1 VKIDWKISWKFF
13 LNIQRSRKAGK
24 LTEVEADE
32 DASKDTPSH
41 LHPLSTIEHSVPQ
54 KVTIEPNLNSGGELP
69 TWVDVGVIPL
79 LNLLLALL
87 ATSIIFLLINENPI
101 ECLGIMLKGAV
112 GSLKG
117 WSYLL
122 YYATNFI
129 FTGLCVAVAF
139 HAGLFNIGGEGQA
152 YFAGLGAAM
161 VGLYFEFLPWPIV
174 IPLSILASI
183 LFGAFWGFVPGY
195 LQAKRG
201 SHIVITT
208 IMFNF
213 IASSLMVYL
222 INYWFRPIGKMAV
235 ESREITGAYILTF
248 REIAKQ
254 FFDYRLPAS
263 PLNLTVFLALFVA
276 WAVWYFLWRT
286 KLGYEI
292 RAVGLNSEAS
302 VYAGITPDRIIM
314 IAMAVSGGL
323 AGLVAVNEVLGA
335 QHRLLLEYVQGA
347 GFVGIA
353 VALMG
358 RNHPIGIVLA
368 ALLFGLLYQGGTELS
383 FAKAH
388 INRDMVVVIQGLI
401 ILFMGALEQAFR
413 PWLTALFF
421 RPED

>member
-1 VKIDWKISWKFF
+1 MK
-13 LNIQRSRKAGK
+13 
-24 LTEVEADE
+24 
-32 DASKDTPSH
+32 
-41 LHPLSTIEHSVPQ
+41 
-54 KVTIEPNLNSGGELP
+54 GELP
-69 TWVDVGVIPL
+69 RWVDIGLIPL

-87 ATSIIFLLINENPI
+87 ATSIIFLAIGENPI

-112 GSLKG
+112 GSVKG

-161 VGLYFEFLPWPIV
+161 VGLSLEFLPWPLV
-174 IPLSILASI
+174 LPLAMLASV
-183 LFGAFWGFVPGY
+183 LFGAFWAWVPGV

-222 INYWFRPIGKMAV
+222 INYWFRPVGKMAV
-235 ESREITGAYILTF
+235 ESREVTQAYIPTF
-248 REIAKQ
+248 REIARAL
-254 FFDYRLPAS
+254 FEYRLPAS
-263 PLNLTVFLALFVA
+263 PLNLTIFVA
-276 WAVWYFLWRT
+276 LIAAWGVWYLLWRT

-292 RAVGLNSEAS
+292 RAVGLNTDAA
-302 VYAGITPDRIIM
+302 VYAGIKPDRIIM
-314 IAMAVSGGL
+314 IAMAISGGL
-323 AGLVAVNEVLGA
+323 AGMVAINEVLGA

-368 ALLFGLLYQGGTELS
+368 AMLFGLLYQGGTELT
-383 FAKAH
+383 FAKQH
-388 INRDMVVVIQGLI
+388 INRDMIVVIQGLI

-413 PWLTALFF
+413 PYLSALFF
-421 RPED
+421 KPED

>member
-1 VKIDWKISWKFF
+1 MS
-13 LNIQRSRKAGK
+13 QRS
-24 LTEVEADE
+24 D
-32 DASKDTPSH
+32 
-41 LHPLSTIEHSVPQ
+41 
-54 KVTIEPNLNSGGELP
+54 LP
-69 TWVDVGVIPL
+69 TWVDVGLIPL
-79 LNLLLALL
+79 LNLLLAL
-87 ATSIIFLLINENPI
+87 AAASVVFLLINENPI
-101 ECLGIMLKGAV
+101 ECLGIMIKGAV

-152 YFAGLGAAM
+152 YFAGLGAAI
-161 VGLYFEFLPWPIV
+161 VGLNLEFLPWPIV
-174 IPLSILASI
+174 IPLSIVASV
-183 LFGAFWGFVPGY
+183 LFGAFWGLVPGY

-235 ESREITGAYILTF
+235 ESREVTGAYILSF
-248 REIAKQ
+248 REIARQ
-254 FFDYRLPAS
+254 FFDYKYPAS
-263 PLNLTVFLALFVA
+263 PLNLTVFLAFFVA

-292 RAVGLNSEAS
+292 RAVGLNPDAA
-302 VYAGITPDRIIM
+302 VYAGIKPQRIIM

-368 ALLFGLLYQGGTELS
+368 AMLFGLLYQGGTELS
-383 FAKAH
+383 FAKQH

-401 ILFMGALEQAFR
+401 ILFMGALENAFR
-413 PWLTALFF
+413 PYLTALFF
-421 RPED
+421 KADD

>member
-1 VKIDWKISWKFF
+1 MTAQGD
-13 LNIQRSRKAGK
+13 
-24 LTEVEADE
+24 
-32 DASKDTPSH
+32 
-41 LHPLSTIEHSVPQ
+41 
-54 KVTIEPNLNSGGELP
+54 LP
-69 TWVDVGVIPL
+69 RWVDVGVIPL

-152 YFAGLGAAM
+152 YFAGLGAAT

-174 IPLSILASI
+174 IPMAILASA

-222 INYWFRPIGKMAV
+222 INYWFRPVGKMAV

-302 VYAGITPDRIIM
+302 VYAGIKPDRIIM

-413 PWLTALFF
+413 PYLSALFF
-421 RPED
+421 KAED

>member
-1 VKIDWKISWKFF
+1 MAAK
-13 LNIQRSRKAGK
+13 
-24 LTEVEADE
+24 
-32 DASKDTPSH
+32 
-41 LHPLSTIEHSVPQ
+41 
-54 KVTIEPNLNSGGELP
+54 GELP
-69 TWVDVGVIPL
+69 TWADVVLIPL

-87 ATSIIFLLINENPI
+87 ATSVVFLLIHENPI

-174 IPLSILASI
+174 IPLSILASM

-222 INYWFRPIGKMAV
+222 INYWFRPVGKMAV
-235 ESREITGAYILTF
+235 ESREVTGAYILTF

-276 WAVWYFLWRT
+276 WAVWYLLWRT

-302 VYAGITPDRIIM
+302 VYAGIKPDRIIM
-314 IAMAVSGGL
+314 IAMAISGGL

-383 FAKAH
+383 FAKTH

-413 PWLTALFF
+413 PYLAALFF
-421 RPED
+421 KAED

>member
-1 VKIDWKISWKFF
+1 MSAKGD
-13 LNIQRSRKAGK
+13 
-24 LTEVEADE
+24 
-32 DASKDTPSH
+32 
-41 LHPLSTIEHSVPQ
+41 
-54 KVTIEPNLNSGGELP
+54 LP
-69 TWVDVGVIPL
+69 RWVDVGVIPL

-87 ATSIIFLLINENPI
+87 ATSIIFLLIRENPI

-152 YFAGLGAAM
+152 YFAGLGAAV
-161 VGLYFEFLPWPIV
+161 VGLHLEFLPWYLV
-174 IPLSILASI
+174 IPLAIISSVV
-183 LFGAFWGFVPGY
+183 FGALWGFVPGY

-222 INYWFRPIGKMAV
+222 IKDWFRPLGKMAV

-302 VYAGITPDRIIM
+302 VYAGIKPDRIIM

-383 FAKAH
+383 FAKTH

-413 PWLTALFF
+413 PYLSAVFF
-421 RPED
+421 KAED

>member
-1 VKIDWKISWKFF
+1 MAAKGD
-13 LNIQRSRKAGK
+13 
-24 LTEVEADE
+24 
-32 DASKDTPSH
+32 
-41 LHPLSTIEHSVPQ
+41 
-54 KVTIEPNLNSGGELP
+54 LP
-69 TWVDVGVIPL
+69 RWVDVGVIPL

-87 ATSIIFLLINENPI
+87 ATSIIFLLIRENPI

-174 IPLSILASI
+174 IPLSILASM

-222 INYWFRPIGKMAV
+222 INYWFRPVGKMAV
-235 ESREITGAYILTF
+235 ESREVTGAYILSF

-263 PLNLTVFLALFVA
+263 PLNLTVFLALLVA
-276 WAVWYFLWRT
+276 WLVWYLLWRT

-292 RAVGLNSEAS
+292 RAVGLNSEAA
-302 VYAGITPDRIIM
+302 VYAGIKPDRIIM
-314 IAMAVSGGL
+314 IVMAISGGL

-413 PWLTALFF
+413 PYLTALFF
-421 RPED
+421 KAED

>member
-1 VKIDWKISWKFF
+1 MA
-13 LNIQRSRKAGK
+13 AGRG
-24 LTEVEADE
+24 D
-32 DASKDTPSH
+32 
-41 LHPLSTIEHSVPQ
+41 
-54 KVTIEPNLNSGGELP
+54 LP
-69 TWVDVGVIPL
+69 TWVDVGLIPL
-79 LNLLLALL
+79 LNLLLALV
-87 ATSIIFLLINENPI
+87 ATSAVFLAIGENPI
-101 ECLGIMLKGAV
+101 ECLGIMINGAI

-122 YYATNFI
+122 YYATNFV

-161 VGLYFEFLPWPIV
+161 VGLGLEFLPWPIL
-174 IPLSILASI
+174 IPLCILASVA
-183 LFGAFWGFVPGY
+183 FGSLWGAVPGY

-222 INYWFRPIGKMAV
+222 INNWFRPVGKMAV
-235 ESREITGAYILTF
+235 ESREVTGAYIMTF
-248 REIAKQ
+248 REIARE
-254 FFDYRLPAS
+254 FFEYRLPAS
-263 PLNLTVFLALFVA
+263 PLNLTVFLAIFVA
-276 WAVWYFLWRT
+276 WAVWYLLWRT

-292 RAVGLNSEAS
+292 RAVGLNSEAA
-302 VYAGITPDRIIM
+302 VYAGIKPDRIII
-314 IAMAVSGGL
+314 IAMAISGGL

-358 RNHPIGIVLA
+358 RNHPLGVVLA
-368 ALLFGLLYQGGTELS
+368 AMLFGLLYQGGTELT
-383 FAKAH
+383 FAKQH
-388 INRDMVVVIQGLI
+388 INRDMIVVIQGLI

-421 RPED
+421 KPED

>member
-1 VKIDWKISWKFF
+1 V
-13 LNIQRSRKAGK
+13 NGK
-24 LTEVEADE
+24 
-32 DASKDTPSH
+32 
-41 LHPLSTIEHSVPQ
+41 
-54 KVTIEPNLNSGGELP
+54 GELP
-69 TWVDVGVIPL
+69 RWVDIGLIPL

-87 ATSIIFLLINENPI
+87 ATSIIFVAIGENPF
-101 ECLGIMLKGAV
+101 EALGIMIKGAV
-112 GSLKG
+112 GSIKG

-161 VGLYFEFLPWPIV
+161 AGLSLEFLPWPIV
-174 IPLSILASI
+174 LPLAMIASV
-183 LFGAFWGFVPGY
+183 LFGAFWAWVPGM

-222 INYWFRPIGKMAV
+222 INYWFRPVGKMAV
-235 ESREITGAYILTF
+235 ESREVTQAYIPTF
-248 REIAKQ
+248 REIARAL
-254 FFDYRLPAS
+254 FEYRLPAS
-263 PLNLTVFLALFVA
+263 PLNLTIFVALIAA
-276 WAVWYFLWRT
+276 WAVWYLLWRT

-292 RAVGLNSEAS
+292 RAVGLNTEAAI
-302 VYAGITPDRIIM
+302 YAGIKPDRIIM
-314 IAMAVSGGL
+314 IAMAISGGL
-323 AGLVAVNEVLGA
+323 AGMVAINEVLGA

-358 RNHPIGIVLA
+358 RNHPVGIVLA
-368 ALLFGLLYQGGTELS
+368 AMLFGLLYQGGTELT
-383 FAKAH
+383 FAKPH
-388 INRDMVVVIQGLI
+388 INRDMIVVIQGLI

-413 PWLTALFF
+413 PYLSTLFVKQ
-421 RPED
+421 ED

>member
-1 VKIDWKISWKFF
+1 MS
-13 LNIQRSRKAGK
+13 QR
-24 LTEVEADE
+24 
-32 DASKDTPSH
+32 
-41 LHPLSTIEHSVPQ
+41 
-54 KVTIEPNLNSGGELP
+54 GELP
-69 TWVDVGVIPL
+69 TWVDVGLIPL
-79 LNLLLALL
+79 LNLLLALV
-87 ATSIIFLLINENPI
+87 ATSIIFIAIGENPI
-101 ECLGIMLKGAV
+101 ECLAIMIKGAV
-112 GSLKG
+112 GSIKG

-161 VGLYFEFLPWPIV
+161 VGLGLDFLPWPLL
-174 IPLSILASI
+174 IPLAIIASA
-183 LFGAFWGFVPGY
+183 LFGAFWAWVPGM

-222 INYWFRPIGKMAV
+222 INYWFRPVGKMAV
-235 ESREITGAYILTF
+235 ESRELTVAYIPTF
-248 REIAKQ
+248 RELARML
-254 FFDYRLPAS
+254 FDYRLPAS
-263 PLNLTVFLALFVA
+263 PLNLTVFLAFFTA

-292 RAVGLNSEAS
+292 RAVGLNTDAA
-302 VYAGITPDRIIM
+302 VYAGIKPDRIIM

-383 FAKAH
+383 FAKAQ

-421 RPED
+421 KAED

>member
-1 VKIDWKISWKFF
+1 MSAKGD
-13 LNIQRSRKAGK
+13 
-24 LTEVEADE
+24 
-32 DASKDTPSH
+32 
-41 LHPLSTIEHSVPQ
+41 
-54 KVTIEPNLNSGGELP
+54 LP
-69 TWVDVGVIPL
+69 TWADVVLIPL

-87 ATSIIFLLINENPI
+87 ATSIVFLLINENPI

-235 ESREITGAYILTF
+235 ESREVTGAYILSF

-263 PLNLTVFLALFVA
+263 PLNLTVFLALLVA
-276 WAVWYFLWRT
+276 WAIWYLLWRT

-292 RAVGLNSEAS
+292 RAVGLNSEAA
-302 VYAGITPDRIIM
+302 VYGGIKPDRIIM
-314 IAMAVSGGL
+314 IAMAISGGL

-383 FAKAH
+383 FAKTH

-413 PWLTALFF
+413 PYLAALFF
-421 RPED
+421 KAED

>member
-1 VKIDWKISWKFF
+1 M
-13 LNIQRSRKAGK
+13 
-24 LTEVEADE
+24 
-32 DASKDTPSH
+32 
-41 LHPLSTIEHSVPQ
+41 
-54 KVTIEPNLNSGGELP
+54 SGRGDIP
-69 TWVDVGVIPL
+69 AWVDLGLIPL
-79 LNLLLALL
+79 LNLLAALL
-87 ATSIIFLLINENPI
+87 ATSVVFLAIGENPF
-101 ECLGIMLKGAV
+101 EALGIMLNGAV
-112 GSLKG
+112 GSIKG

-161 VGLYFEFLPWPIV
+161 VGLSLEFLPWPIV
-174 IPLSILASI
+174 IPLAIIASS

-222 INYWFRPIGKMAV
+222 INYWFRPVGKMAV
-235 ESREITGAYILTF
+235 ESREITGAYIMSF
-248 REIAKQ
+248 RELARM

-263 PLNLTVFLALFVA
+263 PLNLTVFLALLTA

-292 RAVGLNSEAS
+292 RAVGANTEAAI
-302 VYAGITPDRIIM
+302 YAGIKPDRIIM
-314 IAMAVSGGL
+314 VAMAVSGGL
-323 AGLVAVNEVLGA
+323 AGLVAVNEVLSA

-358 RNHPIGIVLA
+358 RNHPFGIVLA
-368 ALLFGLLYQGGTELS
+368 AMLFGLLYQGGTELS
-383 FAKAH
+383 FAKTH
-388 INRDMVVVIQGLI
+388 INRDVVVVIQGLI

-413 PWLTALFF
+413 PYLAALFF
-421 RPED
+421 KAED

>member
-1 VKIDWKISWKFF
+1 M
-13 LNIQRSRKAGK
+13 
-24 LTEVEADE
+24 
-32 DASKDTPSH
+32 SKRGD
-41 LHPLSTIEHSVPQ
+41 
-54 KVTIEPNLNSGGELP
+54 LP
-69 TWVDVGVIPL
+69 TWVDVGLIPL
-79 LNLLLALL
+79 LNLLLAL
-87 ATSIIFLLINENPI
+87 AAASVVFLLINENPI
-101 ECLGIMLKGAV
+101 ECLGIMIKGAV

-152 YFAGLGAAM
+152 YFAGLGAAI
-161 VGLYFEFLPWPIV
+161 VGLNLEFLPWPIV
-174 IPLSILASI
+174 IPLSIIASV
-183 LFGAFWGFVPGY
+183 LFGAFWGLVPGY

-235 ESREITGAYILTF
+235 ESREVTGAYILSF
-248 REIAKQ
+248 REIARQ
-254 FFDYRLPAS
+254 FFDYKYPAS
-263 PLNLTVFLALFVA
+263 PLNLTVFLAFFVA

-292 RAVGLNSEAS
+292 RAVGLNSDAA
-302 VYAGITPDRIIM
+302 VYAGIKPQRIVM

-368 ALLFGLLYQGGTELS
+368 AMLFGLLYQGGTELS
-383 FAKAH
+383 FAKQH

-401 ILFMGALEQAFR
+401 ILFMGALENAFR
-413 PWLTALFF
+413 PYLTALFF
-421 RPED
+421 KADD

>member
-1 VKIDWKISWKFF
+1 MATGRGDIPK
-13 LNIQRSRKAGK
+13 
-24 LTEVEADE
+24 
-32 DASKDTPSH
+32 
-41 LHPLSTIEHSVPQ
+41 
-54 KVTIEPNLNSGGELP
+54 
-69 TWVDVGVIPL
+69 WVDVGVIPA
-79 LNLLLALL
+79 LNLLLALV
-87 ATSIIFLLINENPI
+87 ATSIIFLAIGENPI
-101 ECLGIMLKGAV
+101 ECIGIMVKGAV

-117 WSYLL
+117 WSYLF

-129 FTGLCVAVAF
+129 FTGLAVAIAF

-161 VGLYFEFLPWPIV
+161 VGLSFEFLPFPLL
-174 IPLSILASI
+174 IPLAILASA
-183 LFGAFWGFVPGY
+183 LFGAFWGVVPGY

-222 INYWFRPIGKMAV
+222 INYWFRPVGKMAV
-235 ESREITGAYILTF
+235 ESRAIGSFDFQKLDLMGAYIPSL
-248 REIAKQ
+248 RELGLGLFQ
-254 FFDYRLPAS
+254 YRLPAS
-263 PLNLTVFLALFVA
+263 PLNLTVFLALFTA

-292 RAVGLNSEAS
+292 RAVGLNSDAAN
-302 VYAGITPDRIIM
+302 YAGIKPDRIII
-314 IAMAVSGGL
+314 IAMAISGGI

-347 GFVGIA
+347 GFTGIA

-358 RNHPIGIVLA
+358 RNHPIGIILA
-368 ALLFGLLYQGGTELS
+368 AMLFGLLSQGGTELS
-383 FAKAH
+383 FAKQQ

-401 ILFMGALEQAFR
+401 VLFMGALEQAFR
-413 PWLTALFF
+413 PYLAALFF
-421 RPED
+421 KPED

>member
-1 VKIDWKISWKFF
+1 MA
-13 LNIQRSRKAGK
+13 Q
-24 LTEVEADE
+24 
-32 DASKDTPSH
+32 
-41 LHPLSTIEHSVPQ
+41 
-54 KVTIEPNLNSGGELP
+54 GGDLP
-69 TWVDVGVIPL
+69 RWVDVGLIPA
-79 LNLLLALL
+79 LNLLLALVAASL
-87 ATSIIFLLINENPI
+87 IFLVIGENPI
-101 ECLGIMLKGAV
+101 ECLWIMIKGGI

-122 YYATNFI
+122 YYSTNFI

-152 YFAGLGAAM
+152 YFAGLGAAL
-161 VGLYFEFLPWPIV
+161 VGLGLDFLPWPLL
-174 IPLSILASI
+174 IPLSAIAAI
-183 LFGAFWGFVPGY
+183 LFGAFWAWVPGY

-213 IASSLMVYL
+213 IASSVMVYL
-222 INYWFRPIGKMAV
+222 INYWFRPVGKMAV
-235 ESREITGAYILTF
+235 ESRNLGDFDFQKLDLTGAYIPSV
-248 REIAKQ
+248 RELFLG
-254 FFDYRLPAS
+254 FFQYRMPAS
-263 PLNLTVFLALFVA
+263 PLNLTLLLAFAAA
-276 WAVWYFLWRT
+276 WAVWYLLWRT

-292 RAVGLNSEAS
+292 RAVGLNTDAA
-302 VYAGITPDRIIM
+302 VYAGISPSRVTM
-314 IAMAVSGGL
+314 VAMAISGGL
-323 AGLVAVNEVLGA
+323 AGMVAINEVMGA

-368 ALLFGLLYQGGTELS
+368 AMLFGLLYQGGTELS

-421 RPED
+421 KPED

>member
-1 VKIDWKISWKFF
+1 MS
-13 LNIQRSRKAGK
+13 QRG
-24 LTEVEADE
+24 D
-32 DASKDTPSH
+32 
-41 LHPLSTIEHSVPQ
+41 
-54 KVTIEPNLNSGGELP
+54 LP
-69 TWVDVGVIPL
+69 TWVDVGLIPL
-79 LNLLLALL
+79 LNLLLALV
-87 ATSIIFLLINENPI
+87 ATSVIFLLINENPI
-101 ECLGIMLKGAV
+101 ECLGIMIKGAV

-152 YFAGLGAAM
+152 YFAGLGAAI
-161 VGLYFEFLPWPIV
+161 VGLNLDFLPWPIV
-174 IPLSILASI
+174 IPLSIIASV

-235 ESREITGAYILTF
+235 ESREVTGAYILSF
-248 REIAKQ
+248 REIARQ
-254 FFDYRLPAS
+254 FFDVKYPAS
-263 PLNLTVFLALFVA
+263 PLNLTVFLAFFVA
-276 WAVWYFLWRT
+276 WVVWYFLWRT

-292 RAVGLNSEAS
+292 RAVGLNQDAAI
-302 VYAGITPDRIIM
+302 YAGIKPQRIIM

-358 RNHPIGIVLA
+358 RNHPIGIVLSA
-368 ALLFGLLYQGGTELS
+368 MLFGLLYQGGTELS
-383 FAKAH
+383 FAKQH

-401 ILFMGALEQAFR
+401 ILFMGALENAFR
-413 PWLTALFF
+413 PYLTALFF
-421 RPED
+421 KADD

>member
-1 VKIDWKISWKFF
+1 M
-13 LNIQRSRKAGK
+13 A
-24 LTEVEADE
+24 
-32 DASKDTPSH
+32 
-41 LHPLSTIEHSVPQ
+41 
-54 KVTIEPNLNSGGELP
+54 NSSDIP
-69 TWVDVGVIPL
+69 AWVDLGLIPF

-87 ATSIIFLLINENPI
+87 ATSVVFLAIGENPV
-101 ECLGIMLKGAV
+101 ECLAIMLNGAV
-112 GSLKG
+112 GSIKG

-139 HAGLFNIGGEGQA
+139 QAGLFNIGGEGQA
-152 YFAGLGAAM
+152 YFAGLGAAL
-161 VGLYFEFLPWPIV
+161 VGLSLEYLPWPLL
-174 IPLSILASI
+174 IPLSILASA
-183 LFGAFWGFVPGY
+183 LFGAFWGLVPGY
-195 LQAKRG
+195 LQARRG

-222 INYWFRPIGKMAV
+222 INYWFRPVGKMAV
-235 ESREITGAYILTF
+235 ESRNIGSFDIQTLDVAGAYIPSL
-248 REIAKQ
+248 RELVLALFQ
-254 FFDYRLPAS
+254 YRLPAS
-263 PLNLTVFLALFVA
+263 PLNPTFIFALIVA
-276 WAVWYFLWRT
+276 WGVWYFLWRT

-292 RAVGLNSEAS
+292 RAVGLNTE
-302 VYAGITPDRIIM
+302 AGIYSGIKPERIIM

-323 AGLVAVNEVLGA
+323 AGLVAVNEVLSA

-358 RNHPIGIVLA
+358 RNHPFGIVLA
-368 ALLFGLLYQGGTELS
+368 AMLFGLLYQGGTELS

-388 INRDMVVVIQGLI
+388 INRDVVVVIQGLI

-413 PWLTALFF
+413 PYLAALFF
-421 RPED
+421 RVEEQDA